1 MIWLRSCRRDH
12 AAGRATMAHRFTIGV
27 EEEFQIIDPE
37 TLELR
42 SHVIQLLSS
51 AAARGVGD
59 LVKQEMH
66 QSIVE
71 TGTKICESVSE
82 LRLEM
87 HRTRSELVLA
97 AESTGLRVAAA
108 GTHPFSSWIDQVI
121 SPGERYQHIVEEMG
135 QLARSLLIF
144 GMHVHIAMPDKQTT
158 IDMMN
163 MVRYFLP
170 HLLALSTSSPFWMG
184 RNTGLKSFRT
194 TVFRRFPRTGIP
206 EVFES
211 WSEYENFINLLVKL
225 NCIDTGKKIW
235 WDVRPHPTYGT
246 LEFRM
251 FDTATR
257 VEEAVAIAA
266 LTQAIVVKLHRLY
279 THNQSWRIY
288 RRALIEE
295 NKWRAARYGIE
306 GKMIDFG
313 SEAEVPMRELMLEL
327 MEFIDDVVDE
337 LGSRS
342 AVDYIHTILNE
353 GTSAERQLRVYQ
365 QTGDLKD
372 VVRHLVMETRAS
384 VQDAKSNSAA
394 AIN

>member
-1 MIWLRSCRRDH
+1 
-12 AAGRATMAHRFTIGV
+12 MAHRFTIGV
-27 EEEFQIIDPE
+27 EEEFQIIDPA
-37 TLELR
+37 TCDLR
-42 SHVIQLLSS
+42 SHVSQIVS
-51 AAARGVGD
+51 AASPD
-59 LVKQEMH
+59 IIEQVKNEMH

-71 TGTKICESVSE
+71 TGTNICQNVAE
-82 LRLEM
+82 LRIEM
-87 HRTRSELVLA
+87 HRTRGELVAA
-97 AESTGLRVAAA
+97 AERAGLQVAAA

-121 SPGERYQHIVEEMG
+121 SPGERYQNIIEELQ

-144 GMHVHIAMPDKQTT
+144 GMHVHVAMPDKQST

-194 TVFRRFPRTGIP
+194 TVFRRFPRTGVP
-206 EVFES
+206 EQFES
-211 WSEYENFINLLVKL
+211 WSAYENFVNLLVKL
-225 NCIDTGKKIW
+225 HCIDDGKKIW
-235 WDVRPHPTYGT
+235 WDVRPHPTFGT

-251 FDTATR
+251 CDVTTR

-266 LTQAIVVKLHRLY
+266 LTQAIVVKLYKLY
-279 THNQSWRIY
+279 KSNQSWRLY

-306 GKMIDFG
+306 GKLIDFG
-313 SEAEVPMRELMLEL
+313 KEEEVPMRSLIPELLEL
-327 MEFIDDVVDE
+327 VDDVLDE

-342 AVDYIHTILNE
+342 AVEYVHTILNE

-365 QTGDLKD
+365 QTGDLKA
-372 VVRHLVMETRAS
+372 VVRHLVAETRAGVTHPHTS
-384 VQDAKSNSAA
+384 SARA
-394 AIN
+394 VN

>member
-1 MIWLRSCRRDH
+1 
-12 AAGRATMAHRFTIGV
+12 MAHRFTIGV

-37 TLELR
+37 TLALR
-42 SHVIQLLSS
+42 SHVVQLLS
-51 AAARGVGD
+51 AASHGLGD
-59 LVKQEMH
+59 QVKQEMH

-71 TGTKICESVSE
+71 TGTKICENVSE

-87 HRTRSELVLA
+87 HRTRGELVGA
-97 AESTGLRVAAA
+97 AERTGLQVAAA

-121 SPGERYQHIVEEMG
+121 SPGERYQNIVEEMG

-144 GMHVHIAMPDKQTT
+144 GMHVHVAMPDKQTT

-206 EVFES
+206 EQFMS
-211 WSEYENFINLLVKL
+211 WSEYENFVNLLIRT
-225 NCIDTGKKIW
+225 NCIDNPKKIW
-235 WDVRPHPTYGT
+235 WDVRPHPQFGT

-251 FDTATR
+251 FDVATR
-257 VEEAVAIAA
+257 VEEAVSIAA

-279 THNQSWRIY
+279 TKNISWRLY

-306 GKMIDFG
+306 GKFIDFG
-313 SEAEVPMRELMLEL
+313 KEAEVPMRELIPELLEFV
-327 MEFIDDVVDE
+327 EDVVDE

-342 AVDYIHTILNE
+342 AVDYVHTIMNK
-353 GTSAERQLRVYQ
+353 GTSAERQLKVYE
-365 QTGDLKD
+365 QTGDLKE
-372 VVRHLVMETRAS
+372 VVRHLVAETRGGVMEGRS
-384 VQDAKSNSAA
+384 SSAN
-394 AIN
+394 IVS

>member
-1 MIWLRSCRRDH
+1 
-12 AAGRATMAHRFTIGV
+12 MAHRFTIGV

-37 TLELR
+37 SLELR
-42 SHVIQLLSS
+42 SHVVQLLSS

-71 TGTKICESVSE
+71 TGTKICENVSE

-87 HRTRSELVLA
+87 HRTRSELVMA

-121 SPGERYQHIVEEMG
+121 SPGERYQNIVEEMG

-144 GMHVHIAMPDKQTT
+144 GMHIHIAMPDKQTT

-306 GKMIDFG
+306 GKLIDFG
-313 SEAEVPMRELMLEL
+313 REAEVPMRDLMLEL
-327 MEFIDDVVDE
+327 MELIDDVVDD

-342 AVDYIHTILNE
+342 AVEYIHTILNE

>member
-1 MIWLRSCRRDH
+1 
-12 AAGRATMAHRFTIGV
+12 MAHRFTIGV

-42 SHVIQLLSS
+42 SHVVQLISS
-51 AAARGVGD
+51 AAARGVAD

-71 TGTKICESVSE
+71 TGTKICENVSE
-82 LRLEM
+82 LRIEM
-87 HRTRSELVLA
+87 HRTRSELVMA

-121 SPGERYQHIVEEMG
+121 SPGERYQNIVEEMG

-144 GMHVHIAMPDKQTT
+144 GMHIHIAMPDKQTT

-279 THNQSWRIY
+279 TRNQSWRIY

-306 GKMIDFG
+306 GKLIDFG
-313 SEAEVPMRELMLEL
+313 REAEVPMRELMLEL
-327 MEFIDDVVDE
+327 MELIDDVVDE

-342 AVDYIHTILNE
+342 AVEYIHTILNE

-384 VQDAKSNSAA
+384 VQDAKTNSAA

>member
-1 MIWLRSCRRDH
+1 
-12 AAGRATMAHRFTIGV
+12 MAHRFTIGV

-42 SHVIQLLSS
+42 SHVVQLISS

-71 TGTKICESVSE
+71 TGTKICENVSE

-87 HRTRSELVLA
+87 HRTRSELVMA

-121 SPGERYQHIVEEMG
+121 SPGERYQNIVEEMG

-144 GMHVHIAMPDKQTT
+144 GMHIHIAMPDKQTT

-279 THNQSWRIY
+279 TRNQSWRIY

-306 GKMIDFG
+306 GKLIDFG
-313 SEAEVPMRELMLEL
+313 REAEVPMRELMLEL
-327 MEFIDDVVDE
+327 MELIDDVVDE

-342 AVDYIHTILNE
+342 AVEYIHTILNE

>member
-1 MIWLRSCRRDH
+1 V
-12 AAGRATMAHRFTIGV
+12 AHRFTIGV

-42 SHVIQLLSS
+42 SHVIQLLS
-51 AAARGVGD
+51 AAASRGLGD
-59 LVKQEMH
+59 QIKQEMH

-71 TGTKICESVSE
+71 TGTKICENVSD

-87 HRTRSELVLA
+87 HRTRHDLVAA
-97 AESTGLRVAAA
+97 AESTGLQVAAA

-121 SPGERYQHIVEEMG
+121 SPGERYQNIVEEMG

-144 GMHVHIAMPDKQTT
+144 GMHIHVAMPDKQTT

-194 TVFRRFPRTGIP
+194 TVFRRFPRTGLP
-206 EVFES
+206 ETFES
-211 WSEYENFINLLVKL
+211 WSEYENFVNLLVKL

-235 WDVRPHPTYGT
+235 WDVRPHPMFGT

-251 FDTATR
+251 FDVTTR

-279 THNQSWRIY
+279 TGNMSWRIY
-288 RRALIEE
+288 RRALVEE

-306 GKMIDFG
+306 GKLVDFG
-313 SEAEVPMRELMLEL
+313 KEAEVSMHELMNELLE
-327 MEFIDDVVDE
+327 FVDDVVDD

-342 AVDYIHTILNE
+342 AVEYVHTIMNE
-353 GTSAERQLRVYQ
+353 GSSAERQLRVYE

-372 VVRHLVMETRAS
+372 VVRHLVHETRTS
-384 VQDAKSNSAA
+384 VMDVRPAGSVN
-394 AIN
+394 

>member
-1 MIWLRSCRRDH
+1 M
-12 AAGRATMAHRFTIGV
+12 
-27 EEEFQIIDPE
+27 
-37 TLELR
+37 
-42 SHVIQLLSS
+42 QLVS
-51 AAARGVGD
+51 AASPDIVEQ
-59 LVKQEMH
+59 VKHEMH

-71 TGTKICESVSE
+71 TGTKICENVSE
-82 LRLEM
+82 LRIEM
-87 HRTRSELVLA
+87 HRTRGELVAA
-97 AESTGLRVAAA
+97 AERAGLQVAAA

-121 SPGERYQHIVEEMG
+121 SPGERYQNIVEELQ

-144 GMHVHIAMPDKQTT
+144 GMHVHVAMPDKQTT

-194 TVFRRFPRTGIP
+194 TVFRRFPRTGVP
-206 EVFES
+206 EEFES
-211 WSEYENFINLLVKL
+211 WSAYENFLSLLVKL
-225 NCIDTGKKIW
+225 NSIDSGKKIW
-235 WDVRPHPTYGT
+235 WDVRPHPTFGT

-251 FDTATR
+251 CDVATK

-279 THNQSWRIY
+279 TGNMSFRVY

-306 GKMIDFG
+306 GKLIDFG
-313 SEAEVPMRELMLEL
+313 KESEVPMRDLAVELLA
-327 MEFIDDVVDE
+327 FVDDVVDE

-342 AVDYIHTILNE
+342 AVEYVHTILNE

-365 QTGDLKD
+365 QTGDLRA
-372 VVRHLVMETRAS
+372 VVKHLVEETRGGVTAARTS
-384 VQDAKSNSAA
+384 SAH

>member
-1 MIWLRSCRRDH
+1 
-12 AAGRATMAHRFTIGV
+12 MAHRFTIGV
-27 EEEFQIIDPE
+27 EEEFQIIDPD

-42 SHVIQLLSS
+42 SHVVQLISS

-87 HRTRSELVLA
+87 HRTRSELVMA
-97 AESTGLRVAAA
+97 AESTGLQVAAA

-144 GMHVHIAMPDKQTT
+144 GMHIHIAMPDKQTT

-163 MVRYFLP
+163 MVRYFVP

-206 EVFES
+206 EIFDS
-211 WSEYENFINLLVKL
+211 WSAYENYVNLLMKL
-225 NCIDTGKKIW
+225 NCIDNGKKIW

-251 FDTATR
+251 FDTATK

-279 THNQSWRIY
+279 TGNQSWRMY

-306 GKMIDFG
+306 GKLIDFG
-313 SEAEVPMRELMLEL
+313 REAEVPMRELMYEL
-327 MEFIDDVVDE
+327 MELIDDVVDD

-342 AVDYIHTILNE
+342 AVEYIHTILNE

-365 QTGDLKD
+365 QSGDLKD

-384 VQDAKSNSAA
+384 VMESKSNSAGS
-394 AIN
+394 IN

>member
-1 MIWLRSCRRDH
+1 
-12 AAGRATMAHRFTIGV
+12 MAHRFTIGV
-27 EEEFQIIDPE
+27 EDEFQIIDPE
-37 TLELR
+37 SLELR
-42 SHVIQLLSS
+42 SHVIQLISS

-71 TGTKICESVSE
+71 TGTKICENVSE

-144 GMHVHIAMPDKQTT
+144 GMHVHVAMPDKQTT

-211 WSEYENFINLLVKL
+211 WSEYENFINLMVKL
-225 NCIDTGKKIW
+225 NCIDTGKKVW

-313 SEAEVPMRELMLEL
+313 REAEVPMRELMLEL
-327 MEFIDDVVDE
+327 MELIDDVVDD

-342 AVDYIHTILNE
+342 AVEYIHTILNE

>member
-1 MIWLRSCRRDH
+1 
-12 AAGRATMAHRFTIGV
+12 MAHRFTIGV

-42 SHVIQLLSS
+42 SHVVQLISS

-71 TGTKICESVSE
+71 TGSKICENVSE

-121 SPGERYQHIVEEMG
+121 SPGERYQNIVEEMG

-144 GMHVHIAMPDKQTT
+144 GMHIHIAMPDKQTT

-306 GKMIDFG
+306 GKLIDFG
-313 SEAEVPMRELMLEL
+313 REAEVPMRELMLEL
-327 MEFIDDVVDE
+327 MELIDDVVDE

-342 AVDYIHTILNE
+342 AVEYIHTILNE
-353 GTSAERQLRVYQ
+353 GTSAERQLRVYR
-365 QTGDLKD
+365 K
-372 VVRHLVMETRAS
+372 RAT
-384 VQDAKSNSAA
+384 
-394 AIN
+394 

>member
-1 MIWLRSCRRDH
+1 
-12 AAGRATMAHRFTIGV
+12 MAHRFTIGV

-42 SHVIQLLSS
+42 SHVVQLISS

-71 TGTKICESVSE
+71 TGTKICENVSE

-87 HRTRSELVLA
+87 HRTRSELALA

-121 SPGERYQHIVEEMG
+121 SPGERYQNIVEEMG

-144 GMHVHIAMPDKQTT
+144 GMHIHIAMPDKQTT

-235 WDVRPHPTYGT
+235 WDVRPHPAYGT

-306 GKMIDFG
+306 GKLIDFG
-313 SEAEVPMRELMLEL
+313 REAEVPMRELMLEL
-327 MEFIDDVVDE
+327 MEFIDDVVDD

-342 AVDYIHTILNE
+342 SVEYIHTILNE

-365 QTGDLKD
+365 QTGDLKE

>member
-1 MIWLRSCRRDH
+1 
-12 AAGRATMAHRFTIGV
+12 MAHRFTIGV
-27 EEEFQIIDPE
+27 EEEFQIIDPV
-37 TLELR
+37 TCELR
-42 SHVIQLLSS
+42 SHVMQLVS
-51 AAARGVGD
+51 AASPD
-59 LVKQEMH
+59 ILDQVKHEMH

-71 TGTKICESVSE
+71 TGTRICENVGE
-82 LRLEM
+82 LRIEM
-87 HRTRSELVLA
+87 HRTRGELVAA
-97 AESTGLRVAAA
+97 AERAGLQVAAA

-121 SPGERYQHIVEEMG
+121 SPGERYQHIVEELQ

-144 GMHVHIAMPDKQTT
+144 GMHVHVAMPDKQTT

-206 EVFES
+206 EQFES
-211 WSEYENFINLLVKL
+211 WSEYENFVNLLVHL

-235 WDVRPHPTYGT
+235 WDVRPHPTFGT

-251 FDTATR
+251 CDVTTKI
-257 VEEAVAIAA
+257 EEAVAIAA
-266 LTQAIVVKLHRLY
+266 LTQALVVKLHRLY
-279 THNQSWRIY
+279 TGNMSWRLY

-306 GKMIDFG
+306 GKLIDFG
-313 SEAEVPMRELMLEL
+313 KETEVHMRELIPELLE
-327 MEFIDDVVDE
+327 FVDDVVDD

-342 AVDYIHTILNE
+342 AVEYVNTILLE
-353 GTSAERQLRVYQ
+353 GTSAERQLRVFQ
-365 QTGDLKD
+365 ETGDLKA
-372 VVRHLVMETRAS
+372 VVRHLVAETKGGVAEPRAS
-384 VQDAKSNSAA
+384 AHAVN
-394 AIN
+394 

>member
-1 MIWLRSCRRDH
+1 
-12 AAGRATMAHRFTIGV
+12 MAHRFTIGV

-42 SHVIQLLSS
+42 SHVVQLLSS

-71 TGTKICESVSE
+71 TGTKICENVSE

-97 AESTGLRVAAA
+97 AESTSLRVAAA

-211 WSEYENFINLLVKL
+211 WSAYENFINLLVKL

-313 SEAEVPMRELMLEL
+313 REAEVPMRELMLEL
-327 MEFIDDVVDE
+327 MEFIDDVVDD

-342 AVDYIHTILNE
+342 AVEYIHTILNE

-384 VQDAKSNSAA
+384 VQDARSNSAA

>member
-1 MIWLRSCRRDH
+1 
-12 AAGRATMAHRFTIGV
+12 MAHRFTIGV

-42 SHVIQLLSS
+42 SHVVQLISS
-51 AAARGVGD
+51 AAARGVAD

-71 TGTKICESVSE
+71 TGTKICENVSE
-82 LRLEM
+82 LRIEL
-87 HRTRSELVLA
+87 HRTRSELVMA

-108 GTHPFSSWIDQVI
+108 RTHPFSSWIDQVI
-121 SPGERYQHIVEEMG
+121 SPGERYQNIVEEMG

-144 GMHVHIAMPDKQTT
+144 GMHIHIAMPDKQTT

-194 TVFRRFPRTGIP
+194 TVFRRFPRTGVP
-206 EVFES
+206 EQFES
-211 WSEYENFINLLVKL
+211 WSAYENFVNLLVKL
-225 NCIDTGKKIW
+225 NCIDNGKKIW
-235 WDVRPHPTYGT
+235 WDVRPHPMFGT

-251 FDTATR
+251 FDVSTK

-266 LTQAIVVKLHRLY
+266 LTQAIIVKLHRLY
-279 THNQSWRIY
+279 QSNMSWRLY
-288 RRALIEE
+288 RRAVIEE
-295 NKWRAARYGIE
+295 NKWRAAGYGHE
-306 GKMIDFG
+306 GKLIDFG
-313 SEAEVPMRELMLEL
+313 KEEEVPMRQLISELLE
-327 MEFIDDVVDE
+327 FVDDVVDD

-342 AVDYIHTILNE
+342 AVEYVHTIMNE
-353 GTSAERQLRVYQ
+353 GTSADRQLRVYKE
-365 QTGDLKD
+365 TGDMMA
-372 VVRHLVMETRAS
+372 VVRHLVRETKGGVTEPRTS
-384 VQDAKSNSAA
+384 SAHA
-394 AIN
+394 VN

>member
-1 MIWLRSCRRDH
+1 
-12 AAGRATMAHRFTIGV
+12 MAHRFTIGV
-27 EEEFQIIDPE
+27 EEEFQIIDPD

-42 SHVIQLLSS
+42 SHVVQLISS

-71 TGTKICESVSE
+71 TGTKICENVSE

-87 HRTRSELVLA
+87 HRTRSELVMA
-97 AESTGLRVAAA
+97 AESTGLQVAAA

-121 SPGERYQHIVEEMG
+121 SPGERYQHIIEEMG

-144 GMHVHIAMPDKQTT
+144 GMHIHVAMPDKQTT

-206 EVFES
+206 EIFDS
-211 WSEYENFINLLVKL
+211 WSAYENYVNLLVKL
-225 NCIDTGKKIW
+225 NCIDNGKKIW

-251 FDTATR
+251 FDTATK

-279 THNQSWRIY
+279 TGNQSWRMY

-306 GKMIDFG
+306 GKLIDFG
-313 SEAEVPMRELMLEL
+313 REAEVPMRELMYEL
-327 MEFIDDVVDE
+327 MELIDDVVDD

-342 AVDYIHTILNE
+342 AVEYIHTILNE

-365 QTGDLKD
+365 QSGDLKD

-384 VQDAKSNSAA
+384 VMEPKSNSAGS
-394 AIN
+394 IN

>member
-1 MIWLRSCRRDH
+1 
-12 AAGRATMAHRFTIGV
+12 MAHRFTIGV

-42 SHVIQLLSS
+42 SHVVQLLS
-51 AAARGVGD
+51 AASHGLGD
-59 LVKQEMH
+59 QVKQEMH

-71 TGTKICESVSE
+71 TGTKICENVGE

-87 HRTRSELVLA
+87 HRTRGELVSA
-97 AESTGLRVAAA
+97 AERTGLQLAAA

-121 SPGERYQHIVEEMG
+121 SPGERYQNIVEEMG

-144 GMHVHIAMPDKQTT
+144 GMHVHVAMPDKQTT

-194 TVFRRFPRTGIP
+194 TVFRRFPRTGIA
-206 EVFES
+206 EQFMS
-211 WSEYENFINLLVKL
+211 WSEYENFVNLLVRT
-225 NCIDTGKKIW
+225 NCIDNPKKIW
-235 WDVRPHPTYGT
+235 WDVRPHPAFGT

-251 FDTATR
+251 FDVATR
-257 VEEAVAIAA
+257 VEEAVSIAA
-266 LTQAIVVKLHRLY
+266 LTQAIIVKLHKLY
-279 THNQSWRIY
+279 TKNISWRLY

-306 GKMIDFG
+306 GKFIDFG
-313 SEAEVPMRELMLEL
+313 KEAEVPMKELIPELLE
-327 MEFIDDVVDE
+327 FVDDVVDE

-342 AVDYIHTILNE
+342 AVDYIHTIMNQ
-353 GTSAERQLRVYQ
+353 GTSAERQLKVYE
-365 QTGDLKD
+365 QTGDLKE
-372 VVRHLVMETRAS
+372 VVRHLVAETRAG
-384 VQDAKSNSAA
+384 VMEGRSNSAN
-394 AIN
+394 IVR

>member
-1 MIWLRSCRRDH
+1 
-12 AAGRATMAHRFTIGV
+12 MAHRFTIGV

-42 SHVIQLLSS
+42 SHVVQLLSS

-71 TGTKICESVSE
+71 TGTKICENVSE

-279 THNQSWRIY
+279 THNQSWRLY

-306 GKMIDFG
+306 GKLIDFG
-313 SEAEVPMRELMLEL
+313 REAEVPMRELMLEL
-327 MEFIDDVVDE
+327 MELIDDVVDD

-342 AVDYIHTILNE
+342 AVEYIHTILNE

-365 QTGDLKD
+365 QTGDLKN

>member
-1 MIWLRSCRRDH
+1 
-12 AAGRATMAHRFTIGV
+12 MAHRFTIGV

-37 TLELR
+37 SLELR
-42 SHVIQLLSS
+42 SHVVQLISS

-71 TGTKICESVSE
+71 TGTKICENVSE

-121 SPGERYQHIVEEMG
+121 SPGERYQNIVEEMG

-144 GMHVHIAMPDKQTT
+144 GMHIHVAMPDKQTT
-158 IDMMN
+158 IDMMS

-279 THNQSWRIY
+279 TRNQSWRIY

-306 GKMIDFG
+306 GKLIDFG
-313 SEAEVPMRELMLEL
+313 REAEVPMRELMLEL
-327 MEFIDDVVDE
+327 MEFIDEVVDD

-342 AVDYIHTILNE
+342 AIEYIHTILNE

-384 VQDAKSNSAA
+384 VQDTKSNSAA